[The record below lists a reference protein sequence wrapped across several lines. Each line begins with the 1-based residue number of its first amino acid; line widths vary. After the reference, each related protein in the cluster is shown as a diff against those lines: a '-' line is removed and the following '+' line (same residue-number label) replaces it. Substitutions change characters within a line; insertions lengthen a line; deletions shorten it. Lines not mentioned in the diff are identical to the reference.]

1 MARGESRAAASVW
14 LASHLVR
21 SVVAGWRARSAV
33 ADPSTGVRG
42 IARQLGGDARY
53 AARRLLA
60 RPGLTLAAVLTLTL
74 GIGLSAGLFGVVNA
88 LAFKT
93 PPIANLDRVVT
104 VHPANRPAS
113 ASDDMEFDSF
123 DAMTSLERDAID
135 DLSAATP
142 WFGAVRS
149 PAGSQQLSA
158 ELVSA
163 RYLRA
168 LGLVARVGTLD
179 LFADD
184 RAPRQAV
191 VISDRL
197 WHRWFHGD
205 ASAVGQTMIIAG
217 DPLVIVGVAPV
228 DFDGIFEPALLHVDL
243 WLPFDV
249 TPHIDQHR
257 HERTGIPQLGMS
269 SNRVRVL
276 GRLRADQTLAAAAGT
291 FATIGGR
298 LAPEMFSGLST
309 LTVSR
314 LRESFTPPDLQAL
327 AARLGGM
334 FSALA
339 LLVLLIACSNLANL
353 LLADVLGR
361 TREFAVRLTS
371 GATRAHLVRSV
382 LAETLMLTGLG
393 WAGGLALAVELGRTL
408 AAFAVGLTFGGS
420 VTLDASPDWRLVAFS
435 GLVALV
441 TAIGIGTGP
450 AWRAARTT
458 PAALISRGFGGAAE
472 SGRRHALFVAAQ
484 VGACTVL
491 LVVASLYV
499 RSAVA
504 LYAHDPGFDGSR
516 IARVGVDLNLA
527 GHDQSHSRELLGDML
542 DRMRALPQARRAFL
556 TMNYPLRLTGQPT
569 ALIAD
574 VGVADHQPRT
584 SGYFARVST
593 DFFEALHLPIVAGR
607 SFLPSD
613 GPSAPRV
620 AIVNESAAALWPDGR
635 ALGGRLALSNSDG
648 AWLDVVGIARDS
660 DLETPGRHG
669 PLAFVPLEQAPYT
682 RVSLMVET
690 DARPDTVLGAMRDVV
705 TGIDPDVVIVDS
717 STVAA
722 DQAQLTLPIRL
733 AATGLAGV
741 GGVGLAISLLGL
753 YAVTARAVKTRTREI
768 GVRMAL
774 GADAG
779 AVQAMVLTQSMMML
793 AGGLAPGLVLA
804 LIANGVLH
812 STLYGIGPLDPL
824 TFAGVP
830 ASLVAAGLLAT
841 LRPAR
846 RASRVDPTVA
856 LREL

>member
-1 MARGESRAAASVW
+1 MTSPPSAC
-14 LASHLVR
+14 LASP
-21 SVVAGWRARSAV
+21 ARFLPISK
-33 ADPSTGVRG
+33 
-42 IARQLGGDARY
+42 Y
-53 AARRLLA
+53 ATRRLLA
-60 RPGLTLAAVLTLTL
+60 RPGLTLAAALTLTL

-93 PPIANLDRVVT
+93 PPVASLDRVVT

-113 ASDDMEFDSF
+113 ASTDMEFDSF
-123 DAMTSLERDAID
+123 EAMTNLERDAID
-135 DLSAATP
+135 DLSAVTP
-142 WFGAVRS
+142 WFGAVRG
-149 PAGSQQLSA
+149 PAGAQQLSA

-163 RYLRA
+163 RYFHA

-184 RAPRQAV
+184 RSPRQAV

-197 WHRWFHGD
+197 WQRWFHGD
-205 ASAVGQTMIIAG
+205 ASAVGQTMIVAG
-217 DPLVIVGVAPV
+217 DPLVVIGVAPL
-228 DFDGIFEPALLHVDL
+228 DFGGIFEPALMQVDL

-249 TPHIDQHR
+249 TPHIDRRR
-257 HERTGIPQLGMS
+257 HEATGIPQLGMS

-276 GRLRADQTLAAAAGT
+276 GRLRADQTLGGAAGT
-291 FATIGGR
+291 FAAIGGR
-298 LAPEMFSGLST
+298 LPLETFSGLST
-309 LTVSR
+309 LTVSP
-314 LRESFTPPDLQAL
+314 LRESFTPPDLQTL

-334 FSALA
+334 FGVLA
-339 LLVLLIACSNLANL
+339 SLVLLIACSNLANL

-361 TREFAVRLTS
+361 TSEFAVRLTS

-393 WAGGLALAVELGRTL
+393 WAGGLVLAVGLGRTL
-408 AAFAVGLTFGGS
+408 ATFAVGLTFGAS
-420 VTLDASPDWRLVAFS
+420 VTLDASPDWRVVTFS
-435 GLVALV
+435 GVVALL
-441 TAIGIGTGP
+441 TAVGIGAGP

-458 PAALISRGFGGAAE
+458 PAALISRGFGGAVE
-472 SGRRHALFVAAQ
+472 SRRKQVLFVAAQ

-499 RSAVA
+499 RSALA

-516 IARVGVDLNLA
+516 IARIGVDLRMA
-527 GHDQSHSRELLGDML
+527 GLDQPHSRELLSDVL
-542 DRMRALPQARRAFL
+542 DRMRALPQVHRAFL
-556 TMNYPLRLTGQPT
+556 TMNYPQRLTGQPT

-593 DFFEALHLPIVAGR
+593 GFFEALHLPIVSGR

-613 GPSAPRV
+613 NPSAPRV

-635 ALGGRLALSNSDG
+635 AVGGRLALSNSDG
-648 AWLDVVGIARDS
+648 AWLDVVGVARDS
-660 DLETPGRHG
+660 DVETPGHHG
-669 PLAFVPLEQAPYT
+669 PMAFLPLEQAPYA
-682 RVSLMVET
+682 RVSVMVET
-690 DARPDTVLGAMRDVV
+690 DARPESVLGAMRAVV

-733 AATGLAGV
+733 AAAGLAGV
-741 GGVGLAISLLGL
+741 GGVGLAIALLGL
-753 YAVTARAVKTRTREI
+753 YAVSARAVRTRTREI

-774 GADAG
+774 GANAG
-779 AVQAMVLTQSMMML
+779 AVQAMVLRQSMAML
-793 AGGLAPGLVLA
+793 AGGLVPGLVLA
-804 LIANGVLH
+804 LIANSILR
-812 STLYGIGPLDPL
+812 STLYGLGTLDVV
-824 TFAGVP
+824 TFVGVP
-830 ASLVAAGLLAT
+830 ACLVTAGLLAA